1 MFWLIV
7 GWILSLAISIA
18 LTPKPKTANPK
29 EAGINEFNA
38 PTAEEGREIP
48 VLFGTRNITGHNCV
62 WYGDL
67 RTVPIKKKG
76 GKK

>member
-1 MFWLIV
+1 MWQFFIGL
-7 GWILSLAISIA
+7 GIA
-18 LTPKPKTANPK
+18 LIATFAIRPKPQNVRPS
-29 EAGINEFNA
+29 GINEIEV

-48 VLFGTRNITGHNCV
+48 VLFGSRDISGANVV

-67 RTVPIKKKG
+67 RTTPIKTKS